1 MPTKSRKAMIRA
13 YNNGQ
18 RRCYCGVQL
27 NWTGRFP
34 NSATFEHL
42 VPRSQG
48 GTWAPENGMIVCNSC
63 NNKRENKCWIRY
75 LNEVNPPKKEWLIQ
89 KYLEAVLYHHSR
101 GININIRK
109 KVISRAQ
116 REC

>member
-1 MPTKSRKAMIRA
+1 MPSKSQKAKIRA
-13 YNNGQ
+13 YANGQ

-27 NWTGRFP
+27 NWTGRHS

-48 GTWAPENGMIVCNSC
+48 GTWAKENGMIVCSKC
-63 NNKRENKCWIRY
+63 NEKRANRCWIKY
-75 LNEVNPPKKEWLIQ
+75 VNETNPPKKEWLIQ
-89 KYLEAVLYHHSR
+89 KYLEAVLHQHMKGYDLK
-101 GININIRK
+101 IRR
-109 KVISRAQ
+109 KVIDRAI